1 MAKKAAA
8 PLLGEPAVQEL
19 LAVMAE
25 HNAPGQK
32 DLLAMLQQIAGMEK
46 QLGAAVE
53 ELAAM
58 RRELAEAE
66 RQRHPIANTLRK
78 AVIVM
83 QAQVLD
89 LRDKLGQ
96 LKTAVIDGCKKAV
109 AAFREQGVSALAH
122 TADFFHVRPALE
134 SIGRELD
141 KSIAQDNKAITA
153 IETASKE
160 YHEAGFHLKNALRA
174 VTGREPMTEPKGPGA
189 ISRVLS
195 APFRAERTL
204 FTTMKT
210 KTAGALKRLERLEEA
225 ERPPIRQTMEEM
237 GAKAAAAQEVRE
249 RYAVAVKPKE
259 R

>member
-1 MAKKAAA
+1 MAKKSAA
-8 PLLGEPAVQEL
+8 PLLGEPAVKEL

-46 QLGAAVE
+46 QLGAAME

-96 LKTAVIDGCKKAV
+96 LRTAVIDGCKKAV
-109 AAFREQGVSALAH
+109 AAFRAHGVSALAH

-153 IETASKE
+153 IEAASKE
-160 YHEAGFHLKNALRA
+160 YHAAGFHLKNALRA
-174 VTGREPMTEPKGPGA
+174 VTGREPVAEPKGPGA

-204 FTTMKT
+204 FTSMKGR
-210 KTAGALKRLERLEEA
+210 AEGALKRLERLEEA
-225 ERPPIRQTMEEM
+225 ERPPIRKTMEEM
-237 GAKAAAAQEVRE
+237 GAKAAKERQSKEKAAP
-249 RYAVAVKPKE
+249 AVKRDE